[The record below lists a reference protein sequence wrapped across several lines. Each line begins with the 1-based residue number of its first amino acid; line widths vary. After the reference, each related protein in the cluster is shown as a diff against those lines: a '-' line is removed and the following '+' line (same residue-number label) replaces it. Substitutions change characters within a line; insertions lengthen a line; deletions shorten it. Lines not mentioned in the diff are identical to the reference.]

1 MIDGFAGGNYTTPA
15 EVTQFVIDTTANVV
29 LRGGDG
35 RNKYTIMTHP
45 HSNITITNFKTRQ
58 DILDFSQFPGIVD
71 QSAVGYSTFPLIFS
85 LYNGQNIKLPD
96 HPQNDLDEPNFVFS
110 TQSLET
116 GSGGTSSGDGLGTI
130 FTPEVIVS
138 VAVFGGLFLLTILMY
153 KMRRNILL
161 FLLKRKRAKE
171 FQQRASGLLEDRHRV
186 RPIKQSLLG
195 LEGKQ
200 DETAEDLTE
209 DLRGSFRGRRPRLD
223 SNNNTPEA
231 MLLDHSVF
239 EGIEDEDSDDLLSD
253 DSDWELNSD
262 LLSSNDNTNED
273 DQEELDTDQDDDN
286 DEKNGADE
294 VLLSNGIP
302 FDPLVSLEEA
312 NNLNTAPWQFPA
324 SPSHFHHQP
333 IYSTLPHLPHLPF
346 FQYPA
351 QGEIDRLHYQ
361 LNDLE
366 QPPHQQW
373 SMSHVSSIRTAT
385 KAILRRIWLLG
396 IIISP
401 TYQLLSP

>member
-1 MIDGFAGGNYTTPA
+1 VHPTIDLNPSSSPSSYPTVQLSTPYEVIVIDGEAGGNYTTPA

-35 RNKYTIMTHP
+35 RNKYTIIPHA

-58 DILDFSQFPGIVD
+58 DILDFSRFPGIVD

-85 LYNGQNIKLPD
+85 LYNGQTIKLPD
-96 HPQNDLDEPNFVFS
+96 HPQNDLDEPNFIFS

-171 FQQRASGLLEDRHRV
+171 FQQRASGLLQDRHRV
-186 RPIKQSLLG
+186 RPIKQNLLG
-195 LEGKQ
+195 LEEKQ

-223 SNNNTPEA
+223 SNISTPAAAAA

-239 EGIEDEDSDDLLSD
+239 EGIEDDDSDDLLSD
-253 DSDWELNSD
+253 ASDWELNSD
-262 LLSSNDNTNED
+262 LSSNDYTNED
-273 DQEELDTDQDDDN
+273 DQVDSHHNDDNRDDDE
-286 DEKNGADE
+286 DEDKVDE
-294 VLLSNGIP
+294 TSRDDVYPIP
-302 FDPLVSLEEA
+302 SDPVVSLEEA
-312 NNLNTAPWQFPA
+312 NHLHAAPWQFPL
-324 SPSHFHHQP
+324 PNHFHHKP
-333 IYSTLPHLPHLPF
+333 IYPTLPHMSY
-346 FQYPA
+346 QYPA
-351 QGEIDRLHYQ
+351 QGDVDNQHDQ
-361 LNDLE
+361 
-366 QPPHQQW
+366 
-373 SMSHVSSIRTAT
+373 
-385 KAILRRIWLLG
+385 
-396 IIISP
+396 
-401 TYQLLSP
+401 

>member
-1 MIDGFAGGNYTTPA
+1 MIDGEAGGNYTTPA

-35 RNKYTIMTHP
+35 RNKYTIIPHA

-58 DILDFSQFPGIVD
+58 DILDFSRFPGIVD

-85 LYNGQNIKLPD
+85 LYNGQTIKLPD
-96 HPQNDLDEPNFVFS
+96 HPQNDLDEPNFIFS

-171 FQQRASGLLEDRHRV
+171 FQQRASGLLQDRHRV
-186 RPIKQSLLG
+186 RPIKQNLLG
-195 LEGKQ
+195 LEEKQ

-223 SNNNTPEA
+223 SNISTPAAAAA

-239 EGIEDEDSDDLLSD
+239 EGIEDDDSDDLLSD
-253 DSDWELNSD
+253 ASDWELNSD
-262 LLSSNDNTNED
+262 LSSNDYTNED
-273 DQEELDTDQDDDN
+273 DQVDSHHNDDNRDDDE
-286 DEKNGADE
+286 DEDKVDE
-294 VLLSNGIP
+294 TSRDDVYPIP
-302 FDPLVSLEEA
+302 SDPVVSLEEA
-312 NNLNTAPWQFPA
+312 NHLHAAPWQFPL
-324 SPSHFHHQP
+324 PNHFHHKP
-333 IYSTLPHLPHLPF
+333 IYPTLPHMSY
-346 FQYPA
+346 QYPA
-351 QGEIDRLHYQ
+351 QGDVDNQHDQ
-361 LNDLE
+361 
-366 QPPHQQW
+366 
-373 SMSHVSSIRTAT
+373 
-385 KAILRRIWLLG
+385 
-396 IIISP
+396 
-401 TYQLLSP
+401 